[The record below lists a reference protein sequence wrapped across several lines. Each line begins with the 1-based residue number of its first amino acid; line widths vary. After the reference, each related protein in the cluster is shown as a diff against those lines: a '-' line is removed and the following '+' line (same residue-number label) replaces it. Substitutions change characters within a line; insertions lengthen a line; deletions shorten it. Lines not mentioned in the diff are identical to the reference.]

1 MFCKKLIK
9 NLFIIEMVNPLQRI
23 KLMVE
28 NPQTFDGI
36 KKSQSDKERKRQKK
50 IAMTNNYSLKLL
62 KFA

>member
-1 MFCKKLIK
+1 
-9 NLFIIEMVNPLQRI
+9 MVNPLQRI